1 VSYDLRFLVRTDQK
15 PPPPDRVREYF
26 RSRRWYE
33 DQGGQL
39 WYANEDTGVYFSFDV
54 GAVDDMAPDPEEPP
68 EPIDDGLVPAGLSFN
83 LNYFRP
89 HVFGL
94 EAALE
99 LAAVAERFSL
109 LVDDPQIRGMGR
121 GAFTSAG
128 FLGGWNAGN
137 LAAHRALLSSAHD
150 GHAPVAHH
158 SLPAATLE
166 RIWRWNYDRLGLQEM
181 VGDVFVPR
189 ISFLQRGGGL
199 DTSVIWRDAIP
210 LALPDVDVLV
220 LVRDELA
227 PRRWFRKQPDI
238 CRVAIAEAGPLLKH
252 GRRVD
257 GPSPY
262 TLFDHVQLRTVDFF
276 RRRASFAPQLEA
288 LPHDQVLTRE
298 LLDEAERLADG
309 ASAPPAGSGTI

>member
-1 VSYDLRFLVRTDQK
+1 VSYDLRFLVRMDQE
-15 PPPPDRVREYF
+15 PPTADRLREYF

-54 GAVDDMAPDPEEPP
+54 GPVDDMAPDPEAPP
-68 EPIDDGLVPAGLSFN
+68 EPVDDGLTPTCLSFN

-89 HVFGL
+89 HAFGL
-94 EAALE
+94 EAAVE

-121 GAFTSAG
+121 GAFTNAG

-137 LAAHRALLSSAHD
+137 LAAHRALLSGAHD
-150 GHAPVAHH
+150 GHSPVAYH

-166 RIWRWNYDRLGLQEM
+166 RVWRWNYDRLGLQDAL
-181 VGDVFVPR
+181 GSVFVPR
-189 ISFLQRGGGL
+189 ISFLQGGAGL
-199 DTSVIWRDAIP
+199 HTFVIWRDAMP

-227 PRRWFRKQPDI
+227 PRRWFSKKRDV
-238 CRVAIAEAGPLLKH
+238 CRVAMAEATPLLRQ

-262 TLFDHVQLRTVDFF
+262 TLFDRVQLRTVDFF
-276 RRRASFAPQLEA
+276 RRRTPFAAELEG

-298 LLDEAERLADG
+298 LLEEAERQEPRP
-309 ASAPPAGSGTI
+309 S